1 MDKYDNELKNITD
14 CCVEELRKII
24 IQNVKDKNDGYI
36 TEVIKIVNQHLENS
50 KELNKFYN
58 IGEINVGN
66 NIETNIIG
74 EIQNE
79 TLESFKKLQKESLEL
94 FEKKNTDYGNAYSK
108 HGVIGLLV
116 RIGDKI
122 SRMQNITK
130 TGITLVKDEK
140 LRDTL
145 IDLHNYS
152 ALAILLIDSGI

>member
-1 MDKYDNELKNITD
+1 MDKYDSELKNITD

-24 IQNVKDKNDGYI
+24 IQNVKDKNDEYI

-50 KELNKFYN
+50 RELNKFYN

-66 NIETNIIG
+66 NEINFTR

-152 ALAILLIDSGI
+152 ALAILLIDSEF

>member
-1 MDKYDNELKNITD
+1 MDKYDEEFKNITN
-14 CCVEELRKII
+14 CCVDELRELIT
-24 IQNVKDKNDGYI
+24 QKDKNDGYI
-36 TEVIKIVNQHLENS
+36 AEVIKVVNQHLENS
-50 KELNKFYN
+50 KELKKFYN
-58 IGEINVGN
+58 IEED
-66 NIETNIIG
+66 NIENNDIRTNITG

-130 TGITLVKDEK
+130 TGITLVEDEK

-152 ALAILLIDSGI
+152 ALAILLIDSEF